1 MEQMLSIV
9 IPVLNEQDSL
19 KILYEKIMEQ
29 VGDKYLYEILFID
42 DGSTDQSSQIVKELR
57 EGDKNV
63 HLIVFRKNF
72 GKAKALQTGFRNA
85 QGDIIITMD
94 ADLQDDPCEIP
105 RFVEKI
111 NEGYDLVSG
120 WKQNRH
126 DPLEKRL
133 PSKLFNKDFK
143 SVCSSKRPSSIFDKI
158 GFI

>member
-72 GKAKALQTGFRNA
+72 GKAKALQTGF
-85 QGDIIITMD
+85 T
-94 ADLQDDPCEIP
+94 
-105 RFVEKI
+105 
-111 NEGYDLVSG
+111 SG
-120 WKQNRH
+120 GHYHYHGRRS
-126 DPLEKRL
+126 P
-133 PSKLFNKDFK
+133 
-143 SVCSSKRPSSIFDKI
+143 
-158 GFI
+158 G